1 MTIAKFV
8 CQRFRFSFRTLKFHW
23 PWSSVASHIIAK
35 ERILNAITFDPAGSL
50 DVGQAFL
57 TMKVRK
63 KGWSGVARRHEIG
76 DSWIGIGHILPVK
89 GNADTFSPTSFNVN
103 DFLSKKRRPKNS
115 TGGFRLSTVRSCPS
129 LPTWWSTIRPFD
141 HQSSRAARQS
151 WPINSQLICGIGV
164 VQPWFC
170 VYV

>member
-1 MTIAKFV
+1 MVICRQSHH
-8 CQRFRFSFRTLKFHW
+8 CQRTDPQCHHL
-23 PWSSVASHIIAK
+23 WSSGV
-35 ERILNAITFDPAGSL
+35 
-50 DVGQAFL
+50 VGC
-57 TMKVRK
+57 
-63 KGWSGVARRHEIG
+63 WSGVPDNEGEVKGMEWCSKEADWRFMNRQ
-76 DSWIGIGHILPVK
+76 IGHILPVK

-151 WPINSQLICGIGV
+151 WPSNSQLICGIGV
-164 VQPWFC
+164 VQPWWC